1 MKLINKFFSLF
12 VLFIILNIYGQ
23 KTQNVW
29 KDYIDFKNMGIY
41 KKTYFY
47 YNFYILYFDYF
58 IFTFT
63 YMTRT
68 PPHTFK

>member
-29 KDYIDFKNMGIY
+29 KDYIDFKKVTPKEYFAKLKIDSS
-41 KKTYFY
+41 KFDSQKT
-47 YNFYILYFDYF
+47 
-58 IFTFT
+58 T
-63 YMTRT
+63 
-68 PPHTFK
+68 